1 MHAHCVFCMLA
12 HRGKKKK
19 LKLKN
24 NNNKTNRTVP
34 ITDHFAM
41 INKIWGFFCFC
52 LFVVLFFLVQKRDL
66 LRL

>member
-1 MHAHCVFCMLA
+1 MHIVYFACLRIEA
-12 HRGKKKK
+12 KKK